1 MKIPQS
7 TVARWSLIAAF
18 VMLAFVIGLGVMNLV
33 ADREMAQVQD
43 DLPNYDRE
51 LYLGRSDR

>member
-1 MKIPQS
+1 M
-7 TVARWSLIAAF
+7 IAAF

-33 ADREMAQVQD
+33 VDREMAQVLD